1 MTALIK
7 ITETNG
13 QRAVNA
19 RELHQFLEVNTK
31 FTTWIERRIEEYGFI
46 ENEDFVC
53 LSQNWE
59 TQRKDGQRGIAKS
72 KEYALSLDMAKE
84 LSMVERTERGREAR
98 RYFIEME
105 KIAHTKRIEAPQFQK
120 TNINSVSV
128 KRVELINVIRDNL
141 KWGDMHKVANE
152 LGLNTSYIKRVMVD
166 KVHNTDQA
174 DKVVNALYQ
183 RALQNKNQVLF
194 NYQEMI
200 DMLRN

>member
-1 MTALIK
+1 MKALIK
-7 ITETNG
+7 ITESNG

-19 RELHQFLEVNTK
+19 RDLHQFLESKQHFSN
-31 FTTWIERRIEEYGFI
+31 WIQNRIEEYQFI
-46 ENEDFVC
+46 EGQDFEVFNKFIKNP
-53 LSQNWE
+53 SGG
-59 TQRKDGQRGIAKS
+59 RPA

-105 KIAHTKRIEAPQFQK
+105 KVAHAKAIGSPQFQR

-128 KRVELINVIRDNL
+128 KRVELINTIRDYL
-141 KWGDMHKVANE
+141 KWGDMNKVANE
-152 LGLNTSYIKRVMVD
+152 MGVSTSYIKRVMVD
-166 KVHNTDQA
+166 KVHNTEQA

-194 NYQEMI
+194 SYQEMI

>member
-1 MTALIK
+1 MKALIK

-19 RELHQFLEVNTK
+19 RDLHQFLGVKTK
-31 FTTWIERRIEEYGFI
+31 FSEWINRRIEEYGFV
-46 ENEDFVC
+46 ESQDYVC
-53 LSQNWE
+53 ISQNWE
-59 TQRKDGQRGIAKS
+59 TQRKDGQRGITKS

-105 KIAHTKRIEAPQFQK
+105 KVAHAKAIGSPQFQR

-152 LGLNTSYIKRVMVD
+152 LGLSTSYIKRVMVD
-166 KVHNTDQA
+166 KVHNTEQA
-174 DKVVNALYQ
+174 DMVVKALYE
-183 RALQNKNQVLF
+183 RAMQNKNQVLF
-194 NYQEMI
+194 SYQEMI

>member
-1 MTALIK
+1 MKALIK
-7 ITETNG
+7 ITESNG

-19 RELHQFLEVNTK
+19 RDLHQFLGVKTQFK
-31 FTTWIERRIEEYGFI
+31 DWINRRIEEYQFI
-46 ENEDFVC
+46 KGQDFEVLLKNE
-53 LSQNWE
+53 QNSSGG
-59 TQRKDGQRGIAKS
+59 RPA

-84 LSMVERTERGREAR
+84 LSMVEKTERGREAR

-105 KIAHTKRIEAPQFQK
+105 KIAHAKRIEAPKFQR

-152 LGLNTSYIKRVMVD
+152 LGLSTSYIKRVMVD
-166 KVHNTDQA
+166 KVHNTEQA
-174 DKVVNALYQ
+174 DMVVKALYE
-183 RALQNKNQVLF
+183 RAMQNKNQVLF
-194 NYQEMI
+194 SYQEMI

>member
-1 MTALIK
+1 MKALIK

-19 RELHQFLEVNTK
+19 RDLHQFLGVKTQFK
-31 FTTWIERRIEEYGFI
+31 DWINRRIEEYQFI
-46 ENEDFVC
+46 KGQDFEVLLKNE
-53 LSQNWE
+53 QNSSGG
-59 TQRKDGQRGIAKS
+59 RPAR
-72 KEYALSLDMAKE
+72 EYALSLDMAKE
-84 LSMVERTERGREAR
+84 LSMVEKTEQGRRAR

-105 KIAHTKRIEAPQFQK
+105 KVAHAKAIGSPQFQR

-152 LGLNTSYIKRVMVD
+152 LGLSTSYIKRVMVD
-166 KVHNTDQA
+166 KVHNTEQA
-174 DKVVNALYQ
+174 DMVVKALYE
-183 RALQNKNQVLF
+183 RAMQNKNQVLF
-194 NYQEMI
+194 SYQEMI

>member
-1 MTALIK
+1 MTAPIK

-19 RELHQFLEVNTK
+19 RDLHRFLGVGRDFSN
-31 FTTWIERRIEEYGFI
+31 WIKGRIEEYQFI
-46 ENEDFVC
+46 KGQDFEVFTKFGEN
-53 LSQNWE
+53 SSGG
-59 TQRKDGQRGIAKS
+59 RPA

-84 LSMVERTERGREAR
+84 LSMVEKTEQGRRAR

-105 KIAHTKRIEAPQFQK
+105 KVAHAKRIEAPKFQR

-152 LGLNTSYIKRVMVD
+152 LGLSTSYIKRVMVD

-194 NYQEMI
+194 SYQEMI

>member
-1 MTALIK
+1 MKALIK

-19 RELHQFLEVNTK
+19 RELHAFLESK
-31 FTTWIERRIEEYGFI
+31 RDFSTWIKDRILDYGFI
-46 ENEDFVC
+46 ENEDFV
-53 LSQNWE
+53 LLHNFGEQ
-59 TQRKDGQRGIAKS
+59 KGRGGHNK

-105 KIAHTKRIEAPQFQK
+105 KIAHAKRIEAPQFQR
-120 TNINSVSV
+120 TNINSVSI
-128 KRVELINVIRDNL
+128 KRVELINTIRDYL
-141 KWGDMHKVANE
+141 KWGDMNKVANE
-152 LGLNTSYIKRVMVD
+152 LGVNVSYVKRVMVD

-174 DKVVNALYQ
+174 DKVVKALYDK
-183 RALQNKNQVLF
+183 AMQNKSQVLF

>member
-19 RELHQFLEVNTK
+19 RDLHQFLGVGRDFSN
-31 FTTWIERRIEEYGFI
+31 WIKGRIEEYQFI
-46 ENEDFVC
+46 KGQDFEVFMKFGEN
-53 LSQNWE
+53 SSGG
-59 TQRKDGQRGIAKS
+59 RPA

-84 LSMVERTERGREAR
+84 LSMVERTERGRRAR

-105 KIAHTKRIEAPQFQK
+105 KIAHAKRIGAPKFQR

-128 KRVELINVIRDNL
+128 
-141 KWGDMHKVANE
+141 
-152 LGLNTSYIKRVMVD
+152 KRVMVD

-174 DKVVNALYQ
+174 DKVVKALYE
-183 RALQNKNQVLF
+183 RAMQNKNQVLF
-194 NYQEMI
+194 SYQEMI

>member
-19 RELHQFLEVNTK
+19 RDLHQFLESKQHFSN
-31 FTTWIERRIEEYGFI
+31 WIQNRIEEYQFI
-46 ENEDFVC
+46 EGQDFEVFNKC
-53 LSQNWE
+53 IKNPSGG
-59 TQRKDGQRGIAKS
+59 RPA

-84 LSMVERTERGREAR
+84 LSMVERTERGRRAR

-105 KIAHTKRIEAPQFQK
+105 KVAHAKRIEAPKFQR

-152 LGLNTSYIKRVMVD
+152 LGLSTSYIKRVMVD

-194 NYQEMI
+194 SYQEMI

>member
-1 MTALIK
+1 MKALIK

-19 RELHQFLEVNTK
+19 RDLHQFLGVKTQFK
-31 FTTWIERRIEEYGFI
+31 DWINRRIEEYQFI
-46 ENEDFVC
+46 KGQDFEVLLKNE
-53 LSQNWE
+53 QNSSGG
-59 TQRKDGQRGIAKS
+59 RPA

-105 KIAHTKRIEAPQFQK
+105 KIAHAKRIEAPKFQR

-152 LGLNTSYIKRVMVD
+152 LGLSTSYIKRVMVD
-166 KVHNTDQA
+166 KVHNTEQA
-174 DKVVNALYQ
+174 DMVVKALYE
-183 RALQNKNQVLF
+183 RAMQNKNQVLF
-194 NYQEMI
+194 SYQEMI

>member
-19 RELHQFLEVNTK
+19 RDLHQFLESKQHFSN
-31 FTTWIERRIEEYGFI
+31 WIQNRIEEYQFI
-46 ENEDFVC
+46 EGQDFEVFNKC
-53 LSQNWE
+53 IKNPSGG
-59 TQRKDGQRGIAKS
+59 RPA

-84 LSMVERTERGREAR
+84 LSMVERTERGRRAR

-105 KIAHTKRIEAPQFQK
+105 KIAHAKAIGNPQFQR

-152 LGLNTSYIKRVMVD
+152 LGLSTSYIKRVMVD
-166 KVHNTDQA
+166 KVYNTDQA

-194 NYQEMI
+194 SYQEMI

>member
-19 RELHQFLEVNTK
+19 RDLHQFLGSK
-31 FTTWIERRIEEYGFI
+31 QQFSDWIKNRINEYGFI
-46 ENEDFVC
+46 ENEDFV
-53 LSQNWE
+53 LISQNYE
-59 TQRKDGQRGIAKS
+59 IKKGRGGDRRS

-105 KIAHTKRIEAPQFQK
+105 KIAHAKRIEAPKFQR
-120 TNINSVSV
+120 TNINSISV
-128 KRVELINVIRDNL
+128 KRVEIINVIRDNL
-141 KWGDMHKVANE
+141 KWGDMNKVANE
-152 LGLNTSYIKRVMVD
+152 LGLSTSYIKRVMVD
-166 KVHNTDQA
+166 KVHNTEQA
-174 DKVVNALYQ
+174 DMVVKALYE
-183 RALQNKNQVLF
+183 RAMQNKNQVLF
-194 NYQEMI
+194 SYQEMI

>member
-1 MTALIK
+1 MKALIK
-7 ITETNG
+7 ITESNG

-19 RELHQFLEVNTK
+19 RDLHQFLESKQHFSN
-31 FTTWIERRIEEYGFI
+31 WIQNRIEEYQFI
-46 ENEDFVC
+46 EGQDFEVFNKFIKNP
-53 LSQNWE
+53 SGG
-59 TQRKDGQRGIAKS
+59 RPA

-105 KIAHTKRIEAPQFQK
+105 KVAHAKAIGSPQFQR

-152 LGLNTSYIKRVMVD
+152 LGLSTSYIKRVMVD

-194 NYQEMI
+194 SYQEMI